1 MTSITP
7 HDYQIQLVNDIA
19 KKISERYKSICVQ
32 LATGG
37 GKTVVMGYLLS
48 RYLKRNVS
56 AKIGIVVHRDELV
69 TQTEKTL
76 KWFGI
81 DHIKVM
87 MVETLNNRLKKFGLE
102 KFDMLIFD
110 EAHWGSHSKVVQ
122 QYRDTETVILGFTAT
137 PIAATKKHPLK
148 ADYETIVVGVEIN
161 ELIRR
166 GNLTPAIHYSPDIG
180 VDKKSIKKTAGEYN
194 MASMAQEFSK
204 PKLVDAVIHN
214 YEKLC
219 KGKKTIVFNT
229 TIEHSILVHNCFKDH
244 GYNSRFMDSKGTS
257 KEERR
262 EILTWF
268 KNTPDAILNNVGI
281 LTAGFDEPTIEAV
294 IFNRSTKSLPL
305 WLQCMGRGARVSEGK
320 EFWLAIDLGDNIQGE
335 GHGYW
340 HQHHDWEQ
348 YFLYPDKPGE
358 GAAPM
363 KDCPECQ
370 AMIFMAATKCHVCG
384 HEMPLETVYSDMVLE
399 LKIMPDK
406 PIKKNSQIALEEAVF
421 VAASKIKKLTL
432 EPEQKTEMLKSTLVK
447 LYDQAG
453 WELKPYLVKHLI
465 QKYNYA

>member
-1 MTSITP
+1 MTP
-7 HDYQIQLVNDIA
+7 HNYQIDLVNSIA
-19 KKISERYKSICVQ
+19 RKISERYKYILVQ
-32 LATGG
+32 SATGS
-37 GKTVVMGYLLS
+37 GKTVTMAYLIKRFLS
-48 RYLKRNVS
+48 KKTN
-56 AKIGIVVHRDELV
+56 AKITVLVHREELV
-69 TQTEKTL
+69 NQTLKTL
-76 KWFGI
+76 LNFDI
-81 DHIKVM
+81 NHIKIQ
-87 MVETLNNRLKKFGLE
+87 MVETFCNYVKKHGVVDY
-102 KFDMLIFD
+102 DMIIHD
-110 EAHWGSHSKVVQ
+110 EAHTGNFKKVFDH
-122 QYRDTETVILGFTAT
+122 YRDTETIILGFTAT
-137 PIAATKKHPLK
+137 PISATKKHPLK

-180 VDKKSIKKTAGEYN
+180 VDKKAIKKTAGEYN

-229 TIEHSILVHNCFKDH
+229 TIEHSILVHNCFKDS

-257 KEERR
+257 KAERK
-262 EILTWF
+262 EILEWF
-268 KNTPDAILNNVGI
+268 KNTPDAVLNNVGI

-305 WLQCMGRGARVSEGK
+305 WLQCMGRGARVSKETGK

-348 YFLYPDKPGE
+348 YFLHPDKPGE

-363 KDCPECQ
+363 KDCPECT
-370 AMIFMAATKCHVCG
+370 AMIFMASTKCHICG
-384 HEMPLETVYSDMVLE
+384 HEMPRETVYSDMVLE

-406 PIKKNSQIALEEAVF
+406 PIKKNSQIALEDAIENAVL
-421 VAASKIKKLTL
+421 KIKKLTL
-432 EPEQKTEMLKSTLVK
+432 EPDQKLEMFKATIPK
-447 LYDQAG
+447 IYDAAG
-453 WELKPYLVKHLI
+453 WELKPYLLKHLT
-465 QKYNYA
+465 QKYIYA

>member
-1 MTSITP
+1 MITP
-7 HDYQIQLVNDIA
+7 HDYQHKLVNEIA
-19 KKISERYKSICVQ
+19 RKISERYKRILAQ

-37 GKTVVMGYLLS
+37 GKTVVFSYLIQ
-48 RYLKRNVS
+48 RYLKRSIS
-56 AKIGIVVHRDELV
+56 AKITILVHREELQE
-69 TQTEKTL
+69 QTAKTL
-76 KWFGI
+76 LKFGVDNI
-81 DHIKVM
+81 RVQ
-87 MVETLNNRLKKFGLE
+87 MVETFCNAIKKNGAYE
-102 KFDMLIFD
+102 YDMIIID
-110 EAHWGSHSKVVQ
+110 ECHIGNFKKVFEH
-122 QYRDTETVILGFTAT
+122 YRDTETIILGFTAT
-137 PIAATKKHPLK
+137 PISATKKHPLK
-148 ADYETIVVGVEIN
+148 MDYETIVTGVEIN

-194 MASMAQEFSK
+194 MASMAIEFSK

-229 TIEHSILVHNCFKDH
+229 TIEHSILVHNCFKNN

-257 KEERR
+257 KEERKD
-262 EILTWF
+262 ILQWF

-305 WLQCMGRGARVSEGK
+305 WLQCMGRGARVSNGK
-320 EFWLAIDLGDNIQGE
+320 EFWLAIDLGDNIRGE

-348 YFLYPDKPGE
+348 YFLHPDQPGE

-384 HEMPLETVYSDMVLE
+384 HEMPRETVYSDMVME

-406 PIKKNSQIALEEAVF
+406 PIKKNSQIALEDAVF
-421 VAASKIKKLTL
+421 NAASKIKKLTL
-432 EPEQKTEMLKSTLVK
+432 EPDQKTEMLKSTLIK